1 MTLKEVLTK
10 IRNVL
15 PFIAF
20 GIGLDS
26 HNMASEARKARLEQ
40 AKEQTEKLIEAIN
53 TKNDL
58 LISNQEFKN
67 KVAGLTADISDL
79 VDSINHNNKIVNNI
93 VKEIL
98 NNPDIN
104 QREFISRAF
113 NSSEQNIEKVKT
125 TLHKIYDLILDDLNN
140 KILSKDSINQLIIK
154 YKEFLATLE
163 VEQIAAVVNILGFV
177 IVLSSL
183 VSIAMVLFGD
193 FLIKIFNLEEKYPKL
208 ARFIQLRRKFQFYYL
223 NYNFIFILLISF
235 LSI

>member
-98 NNPDIN
+98 N
-104 QREFISRAF
+104 
-113 NSSEQNIEKVKT
+113 KWC
-125 TLHKIYDLILDDLNN
+125 IYVPWI
-140 KILSKDSINQLIIK
+140 
-154 YKEFLATLE
+154 Y
-163 VEQIAAVVNILGFV
+163 
-177 IVLSSL
+177 
-183 VSIAMVLFGD
+183 
-193 FLIKIFNLEEKYPKL
+193 
-208 ARFIQLRRKFQFYYL
+208 
-223 NYNFIFILLISF
+223 
-235 LSI
+235 

>member
-1 MTLKEVLTK
+1 MILKEVLTK

-20 GIGLDS
+20 GIGLES

-193 FLIKIFNLEEKYPKL
+193 F
-208 ARFIQLRRKFQFYYL
+208 
-223 NYNFIFILLISF
+223 
-235 LSI
+235 

>member
-1 MTLKEVLTK
+1 MILKEVLTK

-20 GIGLDS
+20 GIGLES

-113 NSSEQNIEKVKT
+113 NSSEQNIEKVNT

-193 FLIKIFNLEEKYPKL
+193 F
-208 ARFIQLRRKFQFYYL
+208 
-223 NYNFIFILLISF
+223 
-235 LSI
+235 